1 MTDTVPGWTLAYQGK
16 VRDVYIPVEASSLS
30 SSSTVLV
37 VASDRVSAYD
47 LILRPDIPGKGDLL
61 TEISQWWMSQ
71 FPEIRNH
78 LVPIAPPKGFERRAV
93 VAQALTMLPV
103 ECVVRGYLAGSAWTE
118 YQESGSVC
126 GHPLPPGLREGDALP
141 EPLFTP
147 ATKAPVGD
155 HDENITYDQ
164 VAEIVGRERARELHD
179 TSINIFRRAAQM
191 AEERGLILADTK
203 FEFGLDK
210 VTGELIWADEAL
222 TPDSSRYWDLQNYSS
237 GGPDRLASFD
247 KQPVRDW
254 LKAHWDGGGIPPE
267 LPEEVVTDTVL
278 RYRQLRD
285 RLMGQ
290 KK

>member
-16 VRDVYIPVEASSLS
+16 VRDVYIPRKESSLS
-30 SSSTVLV
+30 GSSTVLV
-37 VASDRVSAYD
+37 VASDRVSAFD
-47 LILRPDIPGKGDLL
+47 VVLQPDVPGKGDLL

-78 LVPIAPPKGFERRAV
+78 LLRTPVPKGLERRAV
-93 VAQALTMLPV
+93 IAQALHMLPV

-118 YQESGSVC
+118 YRESGSVC
-126 GHPLPPGLREGDALP
+126 GHPLPAGLREGDALP

-147 ATKAPVGD
+147 ATKAAVGD
-155 HDENITYDQ
+155 HDENITFDQ
-164 VAEIVGRERARELHD
+164 AAEIVGRERAKELHD
-179 TSINIFRRAAQM
+179 ISIRIYRRAAQM

-210 VTGELIWADEAL
+210 VTGELVWGDEAL
-222 TPDSSRYWDLQNYSS
+222 TPDSSRYWDLEKYRS
-237 GGPDRLASFD
+237 GSPDRLASFD

-254 LKAHWDGGGIPPE
+254 LKTHWDGEGIPPE
-267 LPEEVVTDTVL
+267 LPDEVVADTVS

-290 KK
+290 LS